1 MTRRHTAL
9 LTVLLVASL
18 FGAVGCGSSTKDL
31 MKLQKGM
38 EAADVEILLGKPLAT
53 RKVVDFS
60 YWDYKVG
67 GEKWTINFEGER
79 VLGKTKNAEEWG
91 KSF

>member
-1 MTRRHTAL
+1 MARRHTAL
-9 LTVLLVASL
+9 LVCLLAFSL
-18 FGAVGCGSSTKDL
+18 LGAVGCGSSTRDL

-67 GEKWTINFEGER
+67 GERWTINFEGDR
-79 VLGKTKNAEEWG
+79 VLGKTKDAEEWG